1 MGRWPV
7 YDEEQIEDVVSVLRS
22 GEVNAWTGP
31 HVRNFEAAY
40 ERFLGVK
47 HAVALANGTVAL
59 DLALFALGLEPG
71 DEVIVTPRSFIA
83 SASTVPMAGGVAV
96 FADVDRDSQNI
107 TAETIRAKLTPR
119 TKGVIVV
126 HLAGWPC
133 DMPAIMA
140 LAREKGLW
148 VIEDCAQAHG
158 AEIDGRPVGSFG
170 DIAAFS
176 FCQDKIITT
185 GGEGGLVAM
194 NDDELWKK
202 AWSRKDHGK
211 SYDAVYHKEH
221 PPGFRWLHESIGT
234 NWRMMSIQAVMG
246 SRQLQR
252 LTEWRS
258 IRAHNAAIIARAA
271 EEIEALRTPLPP
283 RGIQHAWY
291 RFYTFLRPERLRPD
305 WSRTGSSPKSTAPA
319 SHASAAVARKSTWK
333 RPLRTSAWPRHS
345 HCPTRASSARRVL
358 PSWSTP
364 RSIPRQWRRRRMSCG
379 RCLQGPASAGQPSM
393 PRGVRAVPSGRAGA
407 GSDVQSRVADETL
420 AATVRSAAHRRST
433 SATCASSR

>member
-1 MGRWPV
+1 MGRWPI

-31 HVRNFEAAY
+31 HVRNFEELY

-59 DLALFALGLEPG
+59 DLALFALGLQPG

-107 TAETIRAKLTPR
+107 TVETIRAKLTPK
-119 TKGVIVV
+119 TKGIIAV

-140 LAREKGLW
+140 FARENGLW
-148 VIEDCAQAHG
+148 VVEDCAQAHG
-158 AEIDGRPVGSFG
+158 AEIDGRPVGSFAN
-170 DIAAFS
+170 IAVFS

-211 SYDAVYHKEH
+211 SFDAVYNREH

-234 NWRMMSIQAVMG
+234 NWRMTSIQAVLG
-246 SRQLQR
+246 SRQLPHLQQ
-252 LTEWRS
+252 WRS
-258 IRAHNAAIIARAA
+258 IRAHNAAILAKAC
-271 EEIEALRTPLPP
+271 EEIDALRTPVPP
-283 RGIQHAWY
+283 RGVRHAWY
-291 RFYTFLRPERLRPD
+291 RFYTFLKPDLLTPGWSRDRIVAAINSAGVACFTGSCSEIYLETAFVDLGMGPVERLPSARELGETSLAFLVDPSLD
-305 WSRTGSSPKSTAPA
+305 TAA
-319 SHASAAVARKSTWK
+319 MERAAQVLREVMASARSAREARLVAR
-333 RPLRTSAWPRHS
+333 TS
-345 HCPTRASSARRVL
+345 
-358 PSWSTP
+358 
-364 RSIPRQWRRRRMSCG
+364 
-379 RCLQGPASAGQPSM
+379 
-393 PRGVRAVPSGRAGA
+393 
-407 GSDVQSRVADETL
+407 
-420 AATVRSAAHRRST
+420 
-433 SATCASSR
+433 

>member
-31 HVRNFEAAY
+31 HVRDFEAAY
-40 ERFLGVK
+40 ERYLGVE
-47 HAVALANGTVAL
+47 HAVAVANGTVAL
-59 DLALFALGLEPG
+59 DLALFALGLQPG

-107 TAETIRAKLTPR
+107 TVETIRAKLTSR
-119 TKGVIVV
+119 TKGIIAV

-140 LAREKGLW
+140 FAREKGLW

-158 AEIDGRPVGSFG
+158 AEIDGRPVGSFA

-211 SYDAVYHKEH
+211 SYDAVYNRHH

-234 NWRMMSIQAVMG
+234 NWRMMSIQAVLG

-252 LTEWRS
+252 LEQWRG
-258 IRAHNAAIIARAA
+258 IRAHNAAILASAA
-271 EEIEALRTPLPP
+271 EEIDALRTPLPP
-283 RGIQHAWY
+283 SGIRHAWY
-291 RFYTFLRPERLRPD
+291 RFYTFLRPELLKSD
-305 WSRTGSSPKSTAPA
+305 WSRDRIVTEINRAGVVCFSGSCSEIYLEKAFTDIGMGSAERLPNARELGETSLAFLVDPSLDMAAMEEAAHVMRDVLASA
-319 SHASAAVARKSTWK
+319 SHAKEARYAA
-333 RPLRTSAWPRHS
+333 RTS
-345 HCPTRASSARRVL
+345 
-358 PSWSTP
+358 
-364 RSIPRQWRRRRMSCG
+364 
-379 RCLQGPASAGQPSM
+379 
-393 PRGVRAVPSGRAGA
+393 
-407 GSDVQSRVADETL
+407 
-420 AATVRSAAHRRST
+420 
-433 SATCASSR
+433 

>member
-1 MGRWPV
+1 MARWPV

-31 HVRNFEAAY
+31 HVRNFEELY

-59 DLALFALGLEPG
+59 DLALFALGLQPG

-83 SASTVPMAGGVAV
+83 SASTVPLAGGVAV

-107 TAETIRAKLTPR
+107 TVETIRERLTSK
-119 TKGVIVV
+119 TKGIIAV

-140 LAREKGLW
+140 FAREKGLW

-158 AEIDGRPVGSFG
+158 AEIAGRPVGSFA
-170 DIAAFS
+170 DVAAFS

-194 NDDELWKK
+194 NDDELWQK

-211 SYDAVYHKEH
+211 SYDAVYRRQH
-221 PPGFRWLHESIGT
+221 PSGFRWLHESIGT
-234 NWRMMSIQAVMG
+234 NWRMMSIQAVLG

-252 LTEWRS
+252 LEQWRGA
-258 IRAHNAAIIARAA
+258 RAHNAAILARAA
-271 EEIEALRTPLPP
+271 DEIEALRTPLPP
-283 RGIQHAWY
+283 SGVRHAWY
-291 RFYTFLRPERLRPD
+291 RFYTFLRPELLKPG
-305 WSRTGSSPKSTAPA
+305 WSRDRIVAEINRAGVACFSGSCSEIYLEKAFVDLNMGPVERLPNARELGETSLAFLVDPALDTAAMERAAQALREVIA
-319 SHASAAVARKSTWK
+319 S
-333 RPLRTSAWPRHS
+333 
-345 HCPTRASSARRVL
+345 ASSASEVRRAV
-358 PSWSTP
+358 
-364 RSIPRQWRRRRMSCG
+364 RMS
-379 RCLQGPASAGQPSM
+379 
-393 PRGVRAVPSGRAGA
+393 
-407 GSDVQSRVADETL
+407 
-420 AATVRSAAHRRST
+420 
-433 SATCASSR
+433 